1 MRIEHIQPC
10 AALAPFV
17 DRYWSWEGEPGER
30 AAMPTLLPGTGAEVL
45 FDCRGR
51 GSRLLCVR
59 RRLLALGEAGEVSFI
74 AVRFRAGM
82 LARFVEMPV
91 AELADQDVTAAQL
104 WGRDAAV
111 LERRIADTPTASARA
126 ALIEGFLLGRV
137 RRAGAISPLERAAAA
152 IYHDHRAS
160 IDHVANACG
169 LGRRQLER
177 RFMQLLGQS
186 PAEVRRTSRLQKTVR
201 ALMLDPTLA
210 PLDAALAHGYFDQS
224 HFIRDFRSLADT
236 TPQRY
241 LAHAR
246 QRRHFYNP
254 PARA

>member
-1 MRIEHIQPC
+1 MLIEHIQPC

-30 AAMPTLLPGTGAEVL
+30 IALPTLLPGTGAELV

-59 RRLLALGEAGEVSFI
+59 RRLLALGEAGEVGFI

-82 LARFVEMPV
+82 LSRFVDMPL
-91 AELADQDVTAAQL
+91 AELADQDVTAVQL

-111 LERRIADTPTASARA
+111 LERRIANACSTSARA
-126 ALIEGFLLGRV
+126 SLIEGFLL
-137 RRAGAISPLERAAAA
+137 RRLGTAPAISPVERAAAL
-152 IYHDHRAS
+152 IYRDHRAS

-177 RFMQLLGQS
+177 RFMQLLGQT

-201 ALMLDPTLA
+201 ALMLDPTFG

-224 HFIRDFRSLADT
+224 HFIRDFRDLAGT
-236 TPQRY
+236 TPLRY

-246 QRRHFYNP
+246 QRRHFYHP
-254 PARA
+254 PARV